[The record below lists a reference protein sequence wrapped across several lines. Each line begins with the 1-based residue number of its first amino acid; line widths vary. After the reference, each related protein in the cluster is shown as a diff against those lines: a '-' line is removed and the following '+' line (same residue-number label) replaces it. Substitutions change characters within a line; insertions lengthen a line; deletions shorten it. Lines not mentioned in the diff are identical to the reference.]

1 MTEHI
6 TRETFFRPDEREREA
21 LTIPAS
27 LFNLFSLLRNH
38 SRFEHVFVPIR
49 SMQFL
54 AVVDRDEVIFV
65 DQHGGYAVQ
74 DGEGGR
80 LIVMAWQFPHHL
92 FRESLTEPVSMD
104 LVHYRDGGRDL
115 HRRIM
120 SEFPAA
126 LELLSKRSEPAG
138 NMGKKGVILP
148 FRQSSG

>member
-1 MTEHI
+1 MSEHI
-6 TRETFFRPDEREREA
+6 TRETFFRPIEREREPM
-21 LTIPAS
+21 TIPAS
-27 LFNLFSLLRNH
+27 LFNLCSLLRNH
-38 SRFEHVFVPIR
+38 SHFEHVFVPIR

-80 LIVMAWQFPHHL
+80 LIVIAWQFLHHAT
-92 FRESLTEPVSMD
+92 RESLNEPVGIE
-104 LVHYRDGGRDL
+104 LVHYRQGGRDL

-126 LELLSKRSEPAG
+126 LELLNKRTEPSGSMAR
-138 NMGKKGVILP
+138 KGVILP
-148 FRQSSG
+148 FRPSSG

>member
-1 MTEHI
+1 MSDHI
-6 TRETFFRPDEREREA
+6 TRETFFRPPERERET

-38 SRFEHVFVPIR
+38 SHFEHVFVPIR

-80 LIVMAWQFPHHL
+80 LIVIAWQFSAQAS
-92 FRESLTEPVSMD
+92 RESLSEPVSID
-104 LVHYRDGGRDL
+104 LVHYREGGRDL

-120 SEFPAA
+120 SEFPPA
-126 LELLSKRSEPAG
+126 LELLSKRAEPAG
-138 NMGKKGVILP
+138 SMAKKGVILP
-148 FRQSSG
+148 FKQSSH